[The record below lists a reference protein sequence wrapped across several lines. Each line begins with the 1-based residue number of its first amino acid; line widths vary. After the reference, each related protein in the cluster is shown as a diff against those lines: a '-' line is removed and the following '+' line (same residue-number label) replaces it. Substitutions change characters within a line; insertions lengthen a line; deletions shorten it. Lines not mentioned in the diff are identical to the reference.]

1 MKIKFKFDLLS
12 NKISFLMLTSMLLHS
27 IRRWIISIFP
37 LEAAKCNTV
46 ALIYLKTSRNTIQNF
61 ILINIFFIYKYF
73 YCIKL
78 MEIYQENEK
87 NESFKYDACEVEILK
102 EEPTDGLTD
111 GLQLSF

>member
-1 MKIKFKFDLLS
+1 MTVRAYIEPVGRIETLSISKKRELIQLERKNVKRVVFHELL
-12 NKISFLMLTSMLLHS
+12 
-27 IRRWIISIFP
+27 
-37 LEAAKCNTV
+37 
-46 ALIYLKTSRNTIQNF
+46 
-61 ILINIFFIYKYF
+61 
-73 YCIKL
+73 KL